1 MYGKYYGEW
10 DKLIKQNLMSSDVS
24 GLSGDQV
31 KSEFTAGRLAVY
43 PSGSWDIDSFNETGL
58 NYGFGQIP
66 MLKKGDTPYAP
77 GSIDPAFG
85 INNKISGDK
94 LKAAEKFFTFLTSDE
109 GLKLYQK
116 QLGLIPSVKGFNAT
130 VDDHFKDAY
139 DLYIKTG
146 NVYLNSAHWS
156 KGTTALRAETFTQL
170 QQVALGSIS
179 PTQAAENLDSK
190 LKTLS

>member
-1 MYGKYYGEW
+1 MRSI
-10 DKLIKQNLMSSDVS
+10 L
-24 GLSGDQV
+24 
-31 KSEFTAGRLAVY
+31 
-43 PSGSWDIDSFNETGL
+43 SGSWDIDSFNETGL

-139 DLYIKTG
+139 DLRTSRPA

-156 KGTTALRAETFTQL
+156 KGTTRAARRDL
-170 QQVALGSIS
+170 HPAAAGS
-179 PTQAAENLDSK
+179 PRLHQPYAGRGEPRFQAQDPLLIHREQTSIAAGWRGPFRPRHAWTCQSHVL
-190 LKTLS
+190 

>member
-1 MYGKYYGEW
+1 MGQADQAEP
-10 DKLIKQNLMSSDVS
+10 DELRRVR
-24 GLSGDQV
+24 LSGDQV

-94 LKAAEKFFTFLTSDE
+94 LKPRRSSS
-109 GLKLYQK
+109 
-116 QLGLIPSVKGFNAT
+116 PS
-130 VDDHFKDAY
+130 
-139 DLYIKTG
+139 
-146 NVYLNSAHWS
+146 
-156 KGTTALRAETFTQL
+156 
-170 QQVALGSIS
+170 
-179 PTQAAENLDSK
+179 
-190 LKTLS
+190 

>member
-1 MYGKYYGEW
+1 MPT
-10 DKLIKQNLMSSDVS
+10 VC
-24 GLSGDQV
+24 
-31 KSEFTAGRLAVY
+31 SETCVGRIRYLGVLLYDADRIHEVATCE
-43 PSGSWDIDSFNETGL
+43 NER
-58 NYGFGQIP
+58 
-66 MLKKGDTPYAP
+66 
-77 GSIDPAFG
+77 
-85 INNKISGDK
+85 
-94 LKAAEKFFTFLTSDE
+94 E
-109 GLKLYQK
+109 LYQK

>member
-1 MYGKYYGEW
+1 
-10 DKLIKQNLMSSDVS
+10 
-24 GLSGDQV
+24 
-31 KSEFTAGRLAVY
+31 
-43 PSGSWDIDSFNETGL
+43 
-58 NYGFGQIP
+58 

-116 QLGLIPSVKGFNAT
+116 
-130 VDDHFKDAY
+130 
-139 DLYIKTG
+139 
-146 NVYLNSAHWS
+146 NSAHWS

>member
-1 MYGKYYGEW
+1 M
-10 DKLIKQNLMSSDVS
+10 
-24 GLSGDQV
+24 
-31 KSEFTAGRLAVY
+31 
-43 PSGSWDIDSFNETGL
+43 
-58 NYGFGQIP
+58 
-66 MLKKGDTPYAP
+66 TPR
-77 GSIDPAFG
+77 